1 MLSALSSDVRMA
13 FRAMRRQPAFT
24 AVVVGTLALGIGA
37 NTAMFGLIHA
47 ALLKPLPYSQPER
60 LVLARRTVAGRPQLL
75 HSAPDYYDY
84 RDQAPAFEAL
94 AATTPGVFQTTV
106 TGNARPERVSAAAV
120 SYDLFSTLG
129 VAPIAGRQ
137 FTSDEDR
144 AGAPYVVI
152 VSERLASR
160 RFGNSGSAVGKTL
173 TVSGIA
179 RSSAAA
185 TIVGVMP
192 GSYRF
197 LEQTDLWVPRRRGEG
212 DGPRTRMFHN
222 WVLVGRLKP
231 GLSVDA
237 AQRQVDVVSER
248 LQQQYPE
255 TNKEKA
261 MRLEPLQGA
270 LLRDQ
275 TPMLLVLMG
284 AVGLVLLVACANVA
298 GLLVARGV
306 ARRGE
311 LAVRAAIG
319 ASRGRIAMQLV
330 TENLVLAGGAGLA
343 GVALA
348 VWLQRLLPIPTG
360 LSDLG
365 IEAHGLETPVLL
377 FALALSIVTGV
388 LSGLAPAV
396 RASSLRLAEHLAPGT
411 RATES
416 RGGARL
422 RTLLV
427 VGQVAISLVLLVGAG
442 LLLRSLGRL
451 MAVDLGFSSQG
462 LQVTTID
469 VPYQDEAQ
477 RILFLTGLRDDLAAI
492 PGVAD
497 VTMASH
503 MPIREPFGDP
513 PMWPA
518 KRPPVDS
525 TQERTALAR
534 VVMPGYFRTL
544 GIPLVAGRDL
554 EPSDRQG
561 TPRVMVINGVMAR
574 EFFPGEHPLGQKVM
588 IAGDPA
594 PMDFEVVGVVGDARI
609 GSAGDDVMAAAY
621 VSGHQRGLRRANV
634 ILRSRMAPESLTRA
648 VAKLVASKDPDIA
661 IDPLAGMDSIIDES
675 LLPRRVTAIT
685 LTAFSTVALLLA
697 AIGLYGALAYYVTQ
711 RTHEIGVR
719 IALGAGACVVLGHVM
734 RRSAMMVGPGLAIG
748 LAASVAGARLVGGF
762 LYEVPPTD
770 PVTYAG
776 VSLCLA
782 AVAFAASAWPALR
795 AARID
800 PVQALRGE

>member
-1 MLSALSSDVRMA
+1 MLSALSSDLRLA
-13 FRAMRRQPAFT
+13 LRAMRRQPAFT

-84 RDQAPAFEAL
+84 REQAPGFEAL
-94 AATTPGVFQTTV
+94 AATTPGAFQTTI
-106 TGNARPERVSAAAV
+106 TGNAKPERVPATAV

-129 VAPIAGRQ
+129 VAPVAGRA
-137 FTSDEDR
+137 FTADEDR
-144 AGAPYVVI
+144 AGAPYVVM
-152 VSERLASR
+152 VSERLANR
-160 RFGNSGSAVGKTL
+160 RFGSAAAALGRTL

-179 RSSAAA
+179 RSSAVA

-197 LEQTDLWVPRRRGEG
+197 LEQADLWVPRRRGEG

-231 GLSVDA
+231 GLTLDA
-237 AQRQVDVVSER
+237 AQRQVDVVSGR

-270 LLRDQ
+270 LFQEQ
-275 TPMLLVLMG
+275 TPILLILMG

-330 TENLVLAGGAGLA
+330 TETLVLAGVAGLA

-348 VWLQRLLPIPTG
+348 VWLQRLLPIATG
-360 LSDLG
+360 LSEMG
-365 IEAHGLETPVLL
+365 VEARGVETPVLL
-377 FALALSIVTGV
+377 FALAASLVTGL
-388 LSGLAPAV
+388 LSGVAPAV

-411 RATES
+411 RATDS

-422 RTLLV
+422 RTVLV
-427 VGQVAISLVLLVGAG
+427 IGQVAISLVLLVGAG

-451 MAVDLGFSSQG
+451 MALDLGFNSQG
-462 LQVTTID
+462 LQVTAID
-469 VPYQDEAQ
+469 IPYQDEAR
-477 RILFLTGLRDDLAAI
+477 RIQFLGELRDDLSAI
-492 PGVAD
+492 PGVSD

-503 MPIREPFGDP
+503 MPIREPYGDP

-525 TQERTALAR
+525 TQERTALSR

-554 EPSDRQG
+554 APSDRQG
-561 TPRVMVINGVMAR
+561 TPRVIVVNGVMAR
-574 EFFPGEHPLGQKVM
+574 EFFPGENPLGQKVM
-588 IAGDPA
+588 VAGDPA

-621 VSGHQRGLRRANV
+621 VSAHQRGLRRANV
-634 ILRSRMAPESLTRA
+634 ILRSQMAPASLTRA
-648 VAKLVASKDPDIA
+648 VAKLLASKDPDIP
-661 IDPLAGMDSIIDES
+661 IDPLASMGSIIDES

-685 LTAFSTVALLLA
+685 LTAFSAVALLLA
-697 AIGLYGALAYYVTQ
+697 AIGLYGVLAYYVTQ
-711 RTHEIGVR
+711 RTHEIGIR
-719 IALGAGACVVLGHVM
+719 IALGAGAGVVLGHVM

-748 LAASVAGARLVGGF
+748 IVASAACARVVEGF
-762 LYEVPPTD
+762 LYDVPPTD
-770 PVTYAG
+770 PATYAG

-800 PVQALRGE
+800 PVRALRGE

>member
-1 MLSALSSDVRMA
+1 MFSALSSDLRIA
-13 FRAMRRQPAFT
+13 FRSMRRQPAFT

-84 RDQAPAFEAL
+84 REQAPAFEAL
-94 AATTPGVFQTTV
+94 AATTPGAFQTTV
-106 TGNARPERVSAAAV
+106 TGNARPERVPASAV

-129 VAPIAGRQ
+129 VAPIAGRT
-137 FTSDEDR
+137 FTADEDR
-144 AGAPYVVI
+144 AGAPYVLI
-152 VSERLASR
+152 VSERLANR
-160 RFGNSGSAVGKTL
+160 RFGSAASAVGRTL

-179 RSSAAA
+179 RSSAVA

-192 GSYRF
+192 AGYRF
-197 LEQTDLWVPRRRGEG
+197 LEQADLWVPRRRGEG

-231 GLSVDA
+231 GLSIDA
-237 AQRQVDVVSER
+237 AQRQVDVVSRR

-261 MRLEPLQGA
+261 VRLEPLQGA
-270 LLRDQ
+270 LLQEQ
-275 TPMLLVLMG
+275 TPMLLILMG

-311 LAVRAAIG
+311 LAVRAALG
-319 ASRGRIAMQLV
+319 ASRGRIAVQLV
-330 TENLVLAGGAGLA
+330 TESVVLAAVSGLA

-348 VWLQRLLPIPTG
+348 VWLQRLLPIATG
-360 LSDLG
+360 LADVG
-365 IEAHGLETPVLL
+365 IEARGVETPVLL
-377 FALALSIVTGV
+377 FALAASLVTGV
-388 LSGLAPAV
+388 LSGVAPAV

-411 RATES
+411 RATDS

-422 RTLLV
+422 RTALV
-427 VGQVAISLVLLVGAG
+427 IGQVAISLVLLVGAG

-451 MAVDLGFSSQG
+451 MAVDLGFNSQG

-469 VPYQDEAQ
+469 VPYQDEAR
-477 RILFLTGLRDDLAAI
+477 RIRFLTGLRDDLAAI
-492 PGVAD
+492 PGVSD

-534 VVMPGYFRTL
+534 VVTPGYFRTL
-544 GIPLVAGRDL
+544 DIPLVAGRDL
-554 EPSDRQG
+554 APSDRQG
-561 TPRVMVINGVMAR
+561 TSRVMVINGVMAR
-574 EFFPGEHPLGQKVM
+574 EFFPGESPLGQKVM
-588 IAGDPA
+588 VAGDPA
-594 PMDFEVVGVVGDARI
+594 PIDFEVVGVVGDARI

-621 VSGHQRGLRRANV
+621 ISADQRGLRRANV
-634 ILRSRMAPESLTRA
+634 ILRSALAPESLARA
-648 VAKLVASKDPDIA
+648 VAGLVASKDPDIP
-661 IDPLAGMDSIIDES
+661 IEPLASMGALIDES
-675 LLPRRVTAIT
+675 LVPRRVTAIT
-685 LTAFSTVALLLA
+685 LAAFSSVALLLA
-697 AIGLYGALAYYVTQ
+697 AIGLYGVLAYYVTQ

-719 IALGAGACVVLGHVM
+719 IALGAGAGVVLGHVM
-734 RRSAMMVGPGLAIG
+734 RRSAMMVVPGLAIG
-748 LAASVAGARLVGGF
+748 LAASAAGSRLVEGF

-770 PVTYAG
+770 PATYVG
-776 VSLCLA
+776 VSLCLS

-800 PVQALRGE
+800 PVRALRGE